1 MCWNRGVRP
10 PFRLFP
16 DDLVD
21 LQEAWLRT
29 YAALAD
35 APSEDG
41 ATALRR
47 RLIVLSCRLHAHPH
61 WTAPTGWRDG
71 GVELRRAARRRA
83 GQGERQAA

>member
-1 MCWNRGVRP
+1 MRP
-10 PFRLFP
+10 PCRFP

-29 YAALAD
+29 YAALAQ
-35 APSEDG
+35 APAGGG

-61 WTAPTGWRDG
+61 WATAPTGWRDG

-83 GQGERQAA
+83 GRAGRQAA